1 MITKYSISKK
11 ILILLI
17 LVLPF
22 SLFANKE
29 FTPFVQAQL
38 KIIKQMEK
46 NNITQEEMLNL
57 VEEQETMYLN
67 GINNILS
74 DKQGYL
80 NYARMYKSDI
90 FALRKVKNLNKRL
103 GNDYAVLRDE
113 VLIKTYMV
121 LDAQTKMI
129 QKLLKALND
138 KTFDEYQEFSSNAF
152 AQNQIDISNINN
164 VDYMQYLKLDV
175 ASGPL
180 DKAKQNIKDYY
191 GIIELNHDMIK
202 YISFYDKKM
211 YGLNE
216 YAKYGLLGP
225 VMKINNAEI
234 TKSINEGLE
243 LVGLNIVKIL
253 FMLLITAFIYIISKY
268 LYKIIE
274 NLIQRIKF
282 IQKYSTEILRS
293 IKKIVEF
300 TLYVINAELVFY
312 TYNDF
317 TSSEIVSMLFGMSY
331 SILFAL
337 VVYKVINTVASIKI
351 SHIDHQTS
359 SVKSEIINVGIK
371 IVNFIIF
378 ILGFLLVLHSAGV
391 NLTAVLSG
399 LGIGGFAVALAAKD
413 SLANFF
419 GTLSI
424 LLSDTF
430 SQGDWIV
437 ADGAEGTVVEI
448 GLRVTTIRTFD
459 NALISVP
466 NANLANADIKN
477 WNKRKL
483 GRRIKMSLGIKY
495 DSKSSDIKNAVEQ
508 IREMLIHHPGI
519 ATTDTKIDV
528 NNKHGAKMIS
538 REDSHGIKKTLLV
551 YLDSFNDSS
560 INILVYCFSKTV
572 NWAEWLE
579 VKEDVMHKMM
589 EIFEKNNL
597 EFAFPSMSLYKES

>member
-1 MITKYSISKK
+1 MKK
-11 ILILLI
+11 LLLLL
-17 LVLPF
+17 LVIVSV
-22 SLFANKE
+22 SLFAKSD
-29 FTPFVQAQL
+29 FTPFIEKQL
-38 KIIKQMEK
+38 VIIEKMEK
-46 NNITQEEMLNL
+46 NSINREEMLAL
-57 VEEQETMYLN
+57 VKEQEALYAK
-67 GINNILS
+67 GIDALLE
-74 DKQGYL
+74 DKKEYIENAKL
-80 NYARMYKSDI
+80 YKSEI

-103 GNDYAVLRDE
+103 GNSYAVLRDE
-113 VLIKTYMV
+113 VKIKVYLI

-129 QKLLKALND
+129 QQLLKALND

-152 AQNQIDISNINN
+152 AQNQIEMAKINN
-164 VDYMQYLKLDV
+164 KDYMSYLQEKTK
-175 ASGPL
+175 STPL
-180 DKAKQNIKDYY
+180 KMAQKNIKEYY
-191 GIIELNHDMIK
+191 AIIEFNHDMIK
-202 YISFYDKKM
+202 YLSFYDKRM
-211 YGLNE
+211 YSLNE

-225 VMKINNAEI
+225 VMKINNAQI
-234 TKSINEGLE
+234 SKSINSALE
-243 LVGLNIVKIL
+243 VVGLNIVKIL
-253 FMLLITAFIYIISKY
+253 FMMLITIFIYIISKY
-268 LYKIIE
+268 LFKILEIVI
-274 NLIQRIKF
+274 NRVKF
-282 IQKYSTEILRS
+282 TTKYSAEILN
-293 IKKIVEF
+293 KIRKYAEF
-300 TLYVINAELVFY
+300 TLSLINLELIIY

-317 TSSEIVSMLFGMSY
+317 VSFGVVNKLFAIAY

-337 VVYKVINTVASIKI
+337 VIYKIVNTVASIKI
-351 SHIDHQTS
+351 SHIDKKTS
-359 SVKSEIINVGIK
+359 QIKNEIINVSIK

-378 ILGFLLVLHSAGV
+378 VLGLLLVLHSAGV

-483 GRRIKMSLGIKY
+483 GRRIKMSLGVKY
-495 DSKSSDIKNAVEQ
+495 NSKSSDIKNAVKE
-508 IREMLIHHPGI
+508 IREMLIHHPEI
-519 ATTDTKIDV
+519 ATVDTEVNLTKKDDAKI
-528 NNKHGAKMIS
+528 IS
-538 REDSHGIKKTLLV
+538 HEDSNGIKKTLLV

-560 INILVYCFSKTV
+560 INILVYCFTKTV
-572 NWAEWLE
+572 DWTQWLE
-579 VKEDVMHKMM
+579 VKEDVMHQMM

-597 EFAFPSMSLYKES
+597 EFAFPSLSVYKEK